1 MRILQKKLMNIF
13 AQAGLG
19 EKLVIQTYFERVHL
33 KILKFIP
40 VGGLGLDFVH
50 DNGYNLKQIE
60 AGDFDS
66 SKSLYAGIIDG
77 RNVWAA
83 DIEAK
88 NN

>member
-1 MRILQKKLMNIF
+1 M
-13 AQAGLG
+13 
-19 EKLVIQTYFERVHL
+19 
-33 KILKFIP
+33 
-40 VGGLGLDFVH
+40 GGLGLDLVH

-60 AGDFDS
+60 AGDFDQ
-66 SKSLYAGIIDG
+66 SKALYAGIIDG